1 MAQFVTAE
9 PARERFRVLGDQVD
23 AAYAEMRALSSAEVG
38 NEFRTELAERLETLE
53 RTNRG
58 LMYRVFGEIA
68 DPPDE
73 AGMVP
78 VLVNSLAARLRE
90 PPNEIKRRMKLAG
103 RIRPR
108 RQLTGP
114 PLAPE
119 LPHVAQA
126 VEAGAIGEDHLRA
139 ICRAIDVLPS
149 AVSMVDRDDVEASLV
164 AEAGKNDVEI
174 VKAAARRIDEIFNPD
189 GDYDEADRARR
200 RGLHL
205 GAQGVTGCRGCRA
218 SSTRNAGLCGGGHR
232 RGAAGPA
239 SARRHVGRDA

>member
-1 MAQFVTAE
+1 MGEFVTGEA
-9 PARERFRVLGDQVD
+9 ARERFRVLADQVD
-23 AAYAEMRALSSAEVG
+23 AAYAEMRALSCDEVG
-38 NEFRTELAERLETLE
+38 NEFRAELAERLETQE

-58 LMYRVFGEIA
+58 LMYRVFGQIA

-78 VLVNSLAARLRE
+78 VLVNSLAARLRI
-90 PPNEIKRRMKLAG
+90 PPREVKRRMKMAA

-108 RQLTGP
+108 RQLSGP

-149 AVSMVDRDDVEASLV
+149 SVSMVDRDDVEASLV
-164 AEAGKNDVEI
+164 REAPRMTSRSSRPSLAGSMRSSI
-174 VKAAARRIDEIFNPD
+174 PTAILTRPTGRAAAE
-189 GDYDEADRARR
+189 
-200 RGLHL
+200 
-205 GAQGVTGCRGCRA
+205 
-218 SSTRNAGLCGGGHR
+218 
-232 RGAAGPA
+232 
-239 SARRHVGRDA
+239 